1 MSRLPFANSIITTP
15 EDQLGD
21 INALRVQALAHMY
34 VVEQIL
40 SLVADACTDFTP
52 EHATALATRASYLVD
67 ETLGV
72 HPALLQLIYGEI
84 PTEGP
89 AIEIMRYV
97 QQLVATDDEGATWKI
112 VQRAFDDYID
122 GGFKGDVDAATKVMR
137 TRLRAAHNY
146 LITHHDVA
154 EGSAD
159 DMLDALNSVALDW
172 PEEAQAAFTDIMQA
186 ALTNPAWFMFHL
198 HKAHGITDPA
208 TEEEPTPE
216 DVAQTVADEETV
228 RRRLGRVLDLVRIDD
243 IEGQDPENKTALAL
257 GVAWLAMHPHV
268 VAGSEEDLL
277 SSAQTVVL
285 DEDWEPLQTLKD
297 HLGIAIEEDTE
308 EESAE
313 SAAPVART
321 KSREF
326 TPEEFS
332 EAYQTHMQAVR
343 ALGRMAD
350 AEDVGSEDVPEAVR
364 TTTKDQWMIQELQ
377 LNPEEPND
385 AYIIAA
391 LTPLL
396 GAHTPEM
403 LHELWQRLFLIID
416 QHPSQTAEV
425 FNLSIR
431 WLEGP
436 GQHIARGSA
445 DDLLTTAGTVSDT
458 WAADTF
464 VDQLRAYLLLND
476 AKE

>member
-1 MSRLPFANSIITTP
+1 
-15 EDQLGD
+15 
-21 INALRVQALAHMY
+21 
-34 VVEQIL
+34 
-40 SLVADACTDFTP
+40 
-52 EHATALATRASYLVD
+52 
-67 ETLGV
+67 
-72 HPALLQLIYGEI
+72 
-84 PTEGP
+84 
-89 AIEIMRYV
+89 
-97 QQLVATDDEGATWKI
+97 
-112 VQRAFDDYID
+112 
-122 GGFKGDVDAATKVMR
+122 
-137 TRLRAAHNY
+137 
-146 LITHHDVA
+146 
-154 EGSAD
+154 
-159 DMLDALNSVALDW
+159 
-172 PEEAQAAFTDIMQA
+172 
-186 ALTNPAWFMFHL
+186 
-198 HKAHGITDPA
+198 
-208 TEEEPTPE
+208 
-216 DVAQTVADEETV
+216 
-228 RRRLGRVLDLVRIDD
+228 
-243 IEGQDPENKTALAL
+243 
-257 GVAWLAMHPHV
+257 MHPHV

-350 AEDVGSEDVPEAVR
+350 AEDVGSEEVPEAVR